1 MGSRMTRDGVEK
13 VYAAAATWV
22 DRALRSDDSLFTPG
36 IAIWSGQWLAEL
48 RTRFLDRPDER
59 PADSADFFDKLE
71 AQLEGSPP
79 EVYQLMAEV
88 LYVQL
93 LFLHTDNM
101 GASTKRNRVERVLGW
116 GKKISAIPD
125 DLRDG
130 LAPGIGGNQALLRQ
144 RPNCVGFIIEFV
156 EQWKEAPPTVR
167 EECLSDPWA
176 FRDLEASVQFR
187 SRLLR
192 DSPKAV
198 DVQRDALLHLVY
210 PDTFERIL
218 GGMKEKTAKNPAFA
232 RFVTD
237 ETPDVDRKLT
247 SIREHC
253 ESEHGEGFDFW
264 EFLRDQGST
273 PEPEAGD
280 TDPAPPDIVQESP
293 PNDLRELAKEL
304 FLTEPGDFLHRIEE
318 LLDDKKQVIF
328 QGPPGTGKTYVAQ
341 ELAEHLARPEGSV
354 TLVQMHPSYAYE
366 DFVRGFRP
374 TLQQGQAGFELRD
387 GPLLQAAEQARRR
400 PGAKHFLI
408 IDEVNRGNLAK
419 VFGELY
425 FLLEYRKRPIRLQY
439 QRDGEKDFS
448 LPENLLIIGTMN
460 TADRS
465 IALVDLALR
474 RRFYFVEFHPDAE
487 PIRGLLR
494 RWLAE
499 KAPHMQWVADVL
511 DRANEKLGRHRHAAI
526 GPSHFMRDSLDD
538 AAVKRIWQHSV
549 LPYVEERLFG
559 EDDRLGEF
567 ALDALRRSGDPGE
580 RGTADTAGTGDAG
593 PPETGRTADDG

>member
-13 VYAAAATWV
+13 VYAAAATWA

-59 PADSADFFDKLE
+59 PADSADFFDKLK

-198 DVQRDALLHLVY
+198 DVQRDALLHLIH

-218 GGMKEKTAKNPAFA
+218 GSQKEKTAKDPKFA
-232 RFVTD
+232 HIVTD
-237 ETPDVDRKLT
+237 ATPDVDRRLAK
-247 SIREHC
+247 IRGSMEI
-253 ESEHGEGFDFW
+253 EHGPDFDFW
-264 EFLRDQGST
+264 EFLQGAGST
-273 PEPEAGD
+273 QDSEAGSME
-280 TDPAPPDIVQESP
+280 PSPESP
-293 PNDLRELAKEL
+293 VEGPTNDLSELADEL
-304 FLTEPGDFLHRIEE
+304 FLTKPGDFLHRIEE

-328 QGPPGTGKTYVAQ
+328 QGPPGTGKTFVAQ
-341 ELAEHLARPEGSV
+341 ELAEHLAGPEGSV

-374 TLQQGQAGFELRD
+374 TLQQGQAG
-387 GPLLQAAEQARRR
+387 P
-400 PGAKHFLI
+400 
-408 IDEVNRGNLAK
+408 
-419 VFGELY
+419 
-425 FLLEYRKRPIRLQY
+425 
-439 QRDGEKDFS
+439 
-448 LPENLLIIGTMN
+448 
-460 TADRS
+460 
-465 IALVDLALR
+465 
-474 RRFYFVEFHPDAE
+474 
-487 PIRGLLR
+487 
-494 RWLAE
+494 
-499 KAPHMQWVADVL
+499 
-511 DRANEKLGRHRHAAI
+511 
-526 GPSHFMRDSLDD
+526 
-538 AAVKRIWQHSV
+538 
-549 LPYVEERLFG
+549 
-559 EDDRLGEF
+559 
-567 ALDALRRSGDPGE
+567 
-580 RGTADTAGTGDAG
+580 
-593 PPETGRTADDG
+593 RTS